1 MRRSPI
7 SLSTIK
13 MIESYRNK
21 KEREETHRYLINK
34 STMQGNEKEPA
45 PEYAISEFDFD
56 RTSRIAHIEFTQLQ
70 KYRTITRYATRNY
83 VKYPVYSDWK
93 TRKKTITKT
102 LKLTNLELE
111 GLNDNDDFLVRK
123 FAKEIIIRIND
134 EELFPSWFI
143 KEYLKE
149 ELDDSLKAMKNELDA
164 FVLQQHKNIDKSTR
178 NKSLFKYKNSNLRK
192 KLLEVQ
198 AEKDKLSSKLSKA
211 QSRKQNTL
219 KSILSF
225 GIYSYLISESR
236 KGKLNAKL
244 RLMEDDLSKIKK
256 AIADNNAI
264 INMYEDAIVTSKSD
278 IAERKENYEK
288 EIEERKTIYNEK
300 LSKVKTLMDSAEPNG
315 DFALLKYYCG
325 LEYEKIIGIYII
337 HNRENDKYYVGQSKD
352 VLKRL
357 KQHFNGT
364 VPRNIIFAE
373 DYYHSHFE
381 NLEDLFEVQIIR

>member
-1 MRRSPI
+1 
-7 SLSTIK
+7 

-178 NKSLFKYKNSNLRK
+178 NKSLFKYKNSSLRK
-192 KLLEVQ
+192 KPLEVQ
-198 AEKDKLSSKLSKA
+198 AEKDKLSQNYQKRKTESKA
-211 QSRKQNTL
+211 HL
-219 KSILSF
+219 KLYCHSVSILIWF
-225 GIYSYLISESR
+225 P
-236 KGKLNAKL
+236 K
-244 RLMEDDLSKIKK
+244 
-256 AIADNNAI
+256 
-264 INMYEDAIVTSKSD
+264 V
-278 IAERKENYEK
+278 EK
-288 EIEERKTIYNEK
+288 
-300 LSKVKTLMDSAEPNG
+300 VD
-315 DFALLKYYCG
+315 
-325 LEYEKIIGIYII
+325 
-337 HNRENDKYYVGQSKD
+337 
-352 VLKRL
+352 
-357 KQHFNGT
+357 
-364 VPRNIIFAE
+364 
-373 DYYHSHFE
+373 
-381 NLEDLFEVQIIR
+381 